1 MSIILRINTDN
12 YSDFLGGLKP
22 AEINDALIS
31 SLERIAKEWRH
42 KFDNPKAMSGAEA
55 IFHKLVE
62 IGKSDQKV
70 QLQARSLFGLAKVNS
85 RMGNEH
91 LKIKYA
97 LDALGVYSTDKKPT
111 WSNFSLP
118 ILIRL
123 FLGNARVADRVERY
137 REAYALAKGIGNRD
151 LMAQACVGLGNAR
164 AADGVERYREAY
176 ALAKGIGNSIMQIKA
191 LIGVG
196 RACRDSTEKTK
207 AYTEALRLAKITRNP
222 GLIRKAEQALKSWM
236 NYLRTKGRK

>member
-42 KFDNPKAMSGAEA
+42 QFDNPKAMSGAEA

-62 IGKSDQKV
+62 IGKLDQKV

-85 RMGNEH
+85 RMGNEQ
-91 LKIKYA
+91 LEIKYA
-97 LDALGVYSTDKKPT
+97 LDALVVYSTDKKPT

-123 FLGNARVADRVERY
+123 FLGNARV
-137 REAYALAKGIGNRD
+137 
-151 LMAQACVGLGNAR
+151 
-164 AADGVERYREAY
+164 ADGVERYREAY

-236 NYLRTKGRK
+236 NYLRTRGRK